1 MYTPTNLV
9 NGDVLTAAHLNGA
22 YSNGS
27 VNIPRVTG
35 DIAITATATLIVY
48 QITTAFTHAT
58 GDNQTTEITHGS
70 SYQTTLAPDTGYEVT
85 SVTVTMGGTD
95 ITATA
100 YSNGSVNIPRV
111 TGDIA
116 ITATATLIVYRDIA
130 ITATATLINNTLGSG
145 KLGTMHLGTR
155 NVNT

>member
-9 NGDVLTAAHLNGA
+9 NGDVLTAAHLNGVDDGIA
-22 YSNGS
+22 ANETAAAMIAAS
-27 VNIPRVTG
+27 VT
-35 DIAITATATLIVY
+35 AIEAILNPPVY

-116 ITATATLIVYRDIA
+116 ITATATLI
-130 ITATATLINNTLGSG
+130 NNTLGSG